1 MGRIGADGRGDVCP
15 VDAVVAADADP
26 AVADRAVRAGWDF
39 HFRMVRI
46 DPCRIDFHIDDFSS
60 ADRRRRVRLAWSD
73 RVHADAH
80 VSLIERQEAAG
91 KVDFYALVFKGR
103 LLLSFLFGR
112 FCLGLCLGRRDF
124 DLDRRFFSGAAF
136 TVSAAGALDVIVTM
150 GAGACFPLLDAG
162 VLASIPMTG
171 ESAITIDAAR
181 MIFFSNAISPFYENP
196 SRV

>member
-1 MGRIGADGRGDVCP
+1 MRRISADGRGDVCP

-103 LLLSFLFGR
+103 LLPSFL
-112 FCLGLCLGRRDF
+112 
-124 DLDRRFFSGAAF
+124 SV
-136 TVSAAGALDVIVTM
+136 VSALVSAL
-150 GAGACFPLLDAG
+150 AG
-162 VLASIPMTG
+162 VILTWTGASFQALP
-171 ESAITIDAAR
+171 SLSLRQAR
-181 MIFFSNAISPFYENP
+181 WM
-196 SRV
+196 

>member
-1 MGRIGADGRGDVCP
+1 M
-15 VDAVVAADADP
+15 DAVVAADADP

-103 LLLSFLFGR
+103 LLLSFLFGC

-150 GAGACFPLLDAG
+150 GAGACFPYWM
-162 VLASIPMTG
+162 P
-171 ESAITIDAAR
+171 ESW
-181 MIFFSNAISPFYENP
+181 PQ
-196 SRV
+196 SR

>member
-91 KVDFYALVFKGR
+91 KVNFYALVFKGR

-124 DLDRRFFSGAAF
+124 DLDRRFFFRLCLHCLCGRR
-136 TVSAAGALDVIVTM
+136 AGCDRNNGSRRLLPLTGCRSLGLNPDD
-150 GAGACFPLLDAG
+150 GRERDHDRCGQNDFLQQCNFPFL
-162 VLASIPMTG
+162 
-171 ESAITIDAAR
+171 
-181 MIFFSNAISPFYENP
+181 
-196 SRV
+196 